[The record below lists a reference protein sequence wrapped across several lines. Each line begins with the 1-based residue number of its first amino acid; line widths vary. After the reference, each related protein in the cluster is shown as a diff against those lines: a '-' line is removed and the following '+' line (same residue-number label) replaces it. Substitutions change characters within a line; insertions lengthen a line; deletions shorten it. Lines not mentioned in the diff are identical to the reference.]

1 MPLLESMCK
10 YNYENKP
17 YEGLSI
23 LQNIPLTL
31 ESVAKVQPLI
41 LGGADVTVRIFSLL
55 PPNKEA
61 LVFFNT
67 LGIKVISGNDFPKQY
82 DFNLD
87 CCAELI
93 NISPPKIGAVELT
106 QTGGCIY
113 KASKFDY
120 PIISVDD
127 SPLKILETFFG
138 TGDGFIRALLETRKE
153 KLYNKKFVLFG
164 YGKVGKGIVSALLK
178 FTDDIV
184 VIDIDKDARDSA
196 SHKGIKIIDGSSNE
210 LVKNAIKKS
219 YCVVTATGVKD
230 LLSNYY
236 ALTENDFGSSLLTN
250 MGADDEYGNNFSDE
264 RVLFSKKT
272 FNFCIDSP
280 TAMRYLDPVF
290 YAHNY
295 SIDIILSNK
304 VKNGYNPFPIESALQ
319 VLEDWAW
326 THEEDLPNWR
336 KYY

>member
-1 MPLLESMCK
+1 MSSPPFRFK
-10 YNYENKP
+10 
-17 YEGLSI
+17 
-23 LQNIPLTL
+23 QF
-31 ESVAKVQPLI
+31 SVAHDKCAMKVNTDGVL
-41 LGGADVTVRIFSLL
+41 LGAWADVD
-55 PPNKEA
+55 EA
-61 LVFFNT
+61 RTILDIGT
-67 LGIKVISGNDFPKQY
+67 GTGVIALMMAQRT
-82 DFNLD
+82 
-87 CCAELI
+87 
-93 NISPPKIGAVELT
+93 IGAF
-106 QTGGCIY
+106 IY
-113 KASKFDY
+113 A
-120 PIISVDD
+120 
-127 SPLKILETFFG
+127 
-138 TGDGFIRALLETRKE
+138 
-153 KLYNKKFVLFG
+153 
-164 YGKVGKGIVSALLK
+164 
-178 FTDDIV
+178 
-184 VIDIDKDARDSA
+184 IDIDKDARDSA